1 MFVPVRDRPF
11 PPILDGSPR
20 KTTSP
25 VGPFRRPE
33 TGSVMRFIGSGKCP
47 PLLKESA
54 FEAVNNGRSARTQPL
69 NSQRNAS
76 QNAPMST
83 HEFDIKN
90 IRLLLVEDNPADAR
104 VVERHLKDAGLTNVM
119 SEWVQTA
126 ADAADR
132 LQKVEYDLVLLD
144 LGLPD
149 AQGLQALRALRSVAD
164 LTPIIVLTGSDDYK
178 QGLIAV
184 REGAQDYLEKR
195 RVNAGMLS
203 RIVSYSVERNSF
215 HRDLVRATR
224 RYQDLFNNVP
234 VALFTA
240 GPDGVLKT
248 ANAACVKLLACAG
261 VPLEQVNFLDLLAET
276 GKRAHFLD
284 LMTRQRMVEGWE
296 TVLQDCKGNKLHVLI
311 HTAPLYAASQ
321 AFAGFEGCIADIS
334 MLKQTLEERDRLEDN
349 LRQAQKLEAIGQLA
363 AGIAHEINT
372 PTQYVGDNLRFLKES
387 FGELDSLLTKLVEVG
402 GTPARALLAEADFD
416 YLKEEIPRALN
427 QSLEGVDRVAKIVRA
442 MKEFSHPARE
452 KTATDLNRAIQ
463 STITVASNEWKY
475 VAEVEMDLDSN
486 LPTVHC
492 SPAEFNQ
499 VVLNMVVNAAHAIAD
514 VVGDGG
520 KGKGKIRVK
529 TRPDGE
535 WAVVEISD
543 TGAGMPAHVQQ
554 RIFEPFFTTKEVGKG
569 TGQGLAIAHNVIVD
583 KHNGTIKVVSAPG
596 KGTTFIIRLPIGG
609 AKTEADAAA
618 GAAA

>member
-1 MFVPVRDRPF
+1 
-11 PPILDGSPR
+11 
-20 KTTSP
+20 
-25 VGPFRRPE
+25 
-33 TGSVMRFIGSGKCP
+33 
-47 PLLKESA
+47 
-54 FEAVNNGRSARTQPL
+54 
-69 NSQRNAS
+69 
-76 QNAPMST
+76 MST
-83 HEFDIKN
+83 NEVDVMKS
-90 IRLLLVEDNPADAR
+90 IRLLLVEDNAADAR
-104 VVERHLKDAGLTNVM
+104 VVERHLKDAGLNDVN
-119 SEWVQTA
+119 SDWVQTA
-126 ADAADR
+126 AEAADR

-149 AQGLQALRALRSVAD
+149 ASGLQALRALRAVAD

-178 QGLIAV
+178 QGLAAV

-203 RIVSYSVERNSF
+203 RIVSYSVERSTF

-240 GPDGVLKT
+240 NHDGTLKT
-248 ANAACVKLLACAG
+248 ANAACMKLLACHG
-261 VPLEQVNFLDLLAET
+261 LPLGKVNFLDLLFEPARRT
-276 GKRAHFLD
+276 QFLD
-284 LMTRQRMVEGWE
+284 QLSRQRMVEGWE
-296 TVLQDCKGNKLHVLI
+296 TMIHDCKGKQLHVLVN
-311 HTAPLYAASQ
+311 TAPLFDGNQ
-321 AFAGFEGCIADIS
+321 AFAGWEGSLTDVS
-334 MLKQTLEERDRLEDN
+334 MLKRTLEERDRLEDN

-387 FGELDSLLTKLVEVG
+387 FGELDGILAQLVKAG
-402 GTPARALLAEADFD
+402 GAPAGKLLADADFD

-475 VAEVEMDLDSN
+475 VAEVDMDLDTN
-486 LPTVHC
+486 LPPVHC

-499 VVLNMVVNAAHAIAD
+499 VVLNMVVNAAHAIGD
-514 VVGDGG
+514 VVGDGAR
-520 KGKGKIRVK
+520 GKGKIKVK

-543 TGAGMPAHVQQ
+543 SGCGMPPHIQQ
-554 RIFEPFFTTKEVGKG
+554 RIFDPFFTTKEVGKG
-569 TGQGLAIAHNVIVD
+569 TGQGLAIAHNVVVD
-583 KHNGTIKVVSAPG
+583 KHGGTIKVVSAPG
-596 KGTTFIIRLPIGG
+596 QGTTFIIRLPIGG
-609 AKTEADAAA
+609 TKSEPEAA

>member
-1 MFVPVRDRPF
+1 
-11 PPILDGSPR
+11 
-20 KTTSP
+20 
-25 VGPFRRPE
+25 
-33 TGSVMRFIGSGKCP
+33 
-47 PLLKESA
+47 
-54 FEAVNNGRSARTQPL
+54 
-69 NSQRNAS
+69 
-76 QNAPMST
+76 MST
-83 HEFDIKN
+83 NELDLKS
-90 IRLLLVEDNPADAR
+90 IRLLLVEDDPADAR
-104 VVERHLKDAGLTNVM
+104 VVERHLKDAGLNQVTCD
-119 SEWVQTA
+119 WVETA
-126 ADAADR
+126 GDAAQR
-132 LQKVEYDLVLLD
+132 LQTCEYDLVLLD

-149 AQGLQALRALRSVAD
+149 AQGLQALRALRAVAD

-178 QGLIAV
+178 QGLVAM

-203 RIVSYSVERNSF
+203 RIISYSVERNSF

-240 GPDGVLKT
+240 DNDGTLKT
-248 ANAACVKLLACAG
+248 ANAAFAKLISSSDI
-261 VPLEQVNFLDLLAET
+261 PLTNVNFLDLLFEP
-276 GKRAHFLD
+276 GKRAYFLD
-284 LMTRQRMVEGWE
+284 FMSRQRMVEGWE
-296 TVLQDCKGNKLHVLI
+296 TAMRDCRGGKLNVLVNA
-311 HTAPLYAASQ
+311 APLYDSKQ
-321 AFAGFEGCIADIS
+321 ALAGWEGCVTDIS

-387 FGELDSLLTKLVEVG
+387 FGELDSLLTQLVDLG
-402 GTPARALLAEADFD
+402 GEPAGKLLAEADFD

-475 VAEVEMDLDSN
+475 VAELEMDLDAN
-486 LPTVHC
+486 LPPVHC

-499 VVLNMVVNAAHAIAD
+499 VVLNIVVNAAHAISD

-520 KGKGKIRVK
+520 KGKGKIFVK
-529 TRPDGE
+529 TRAEGE
-535 WAVVEISD
+535 WAIIEIGD

-583 KHNGTIKVVSAPG
+583 KHGGIIKVSSAPG
-596 KGTTFIIRLPIGG
+596 KGTTFSIRLPIGG
-609 AKTEADAAA
+609 MKSESDSAAEAAA
-618 GAAA
+618 

>member
-1 MFVPVRDRPF
+1 M
-11 PPILDGSPR
+11 
-20 KTTSP
+20 
-25 VGPFRRPE
+25 
-33 TGSVMRFIGSGKCP
+33 
-47 PLLKESA
+47 
-54 FEAVNNGRSARTQPL
+54 
-69 NSQRNAS
+69 
-76 QNAPMST
+76 
-83 HEFDIKN
+83 
-90 IRLLLVEDNPADAR
+90 
-104 VVERHLKDAGLTNVM
+104 
-119 SEWVQTA
+119 
-126 ADAADR
+126 
-132 LQKVEYDLVLLD
+132 LLD

-149 AQGLQALRALRSVAD
+149 ATGLQALRALRAVAD

-203 RIVSYSVERNSF
+203 RIVSYSVERNNF

-240 GPDGVLKT
+240 NSDGVLKT
-248 ANAACVKLLACAG
+248 ANAACMKLLSCQG
-261 VPLEQVNFLDLLAET
+261 IPLDKVNFLDLLFEP

-284 LMTRQRMVEGWE
+284 LMSRQRMVEGWE
-296 TVLQDCKGNKLHVLI
+296 TSIQDCKGNKLHVLI
-311 HTAPLYAASQ
+311 NTAPLYDADQ
-321 AFAGFEGCIADIS
+321 AFAGWEGCITDIS

-387 FGELDSLLTKLVEVG
+387 FGELDTLLAQLVNVG
-402 GTPARALLAEADFD
+402 GEPASELLGEADFD

-475 VAEVEMDLDSN
+475 VAEIEMDLDAN
-486 LPTVHC
+486 LP
-492 SPAEFNQ
+492 
-499 VVLNMVVNAAHAIAD
+499 
-514 VVGDGG
+514 VGALLAGRVQPGG
-520 KGKGKIRVK
+520 AQHDRQCRACDHRRGR
-529 TRPDGE
+529 RRR
-535 WAVVEISD
+535 
-543 TGAGMPAHVQQ
+543 Q
-554 RIFEPFFTTKEVGKG
+554 
-569 TGQGLAIAHNVIVD
+569 GQGQDPRDARGPRANSRSWRSP
-583 KHNGTIKVVSAPG
+583 TRARACRRTSSSASSIRSSPPR
-596 KGTTFIIRLPIGG
+596 KWAREPARAWPSPTT
-609 AKTEADAAA
+609 
-618 GAAA
+618 

>member
-1 MFVPVRDRPF
+1 
-11 PPILDGSPR
+11 
-20 KTTSP
+20 
-25 VGPFRRPE
+25 
-33 TGSVMRFIGSGKCP
+33 
-47 PLLKESA
+47 
-54 FEAVNNGRSARTQPL
+54 
-69 NSQRNAS
+69 
-76 QNAPMST
+76 MST
-83 HEFDIKN
+83 SEYELQN

-104 VVERHLKDAGLTNVM
+104 VVERHLRDAGLNHVM
-119 SEWVQTA
+119 TDTVQTA
-126 ADAADR
+126 AEAIHR
-132 LQKVEYDLVLLD
+132 LQTVEYDLVLLD

-149 AQGLQALRALRSVAD
+149 ASGLQALRALKAVAD

-203 RIVSYSVERNSF
+203 RIVSYSVERNNF

-240 GPDGVLKT
+240 NHDGMLKT
-248 ANAACVKLLACAG
+248 ANAAFVKLIDSDVSPVTGL
-261 VPLEQVNFLDLLAET
+261 NFLDLLFEP
-276 GKRAHFLD
+276 GRRAHFLD
-284 LMTRQRMVEGWE
+284 LMTRQRTVEGWE
-296 TVLQDCKGNKLHVLI
+296 TAIRDCKGNELHVLI
-311 HTAPLYAASQ
+311 NAAPLYDANQ
-321 AFAGFEGCIADIS
+321 ALEGWEGCVTDIS

-387 FGELDSLLTKLVEVG
+387 FGELDSVIAQLVDAG
-402 GTPARALLAEADFD
+402 GLPARKALDAADFD

-475 VAEVEMDLDSN
+475 VAEMEMDLDAG
-486 LPTVHC
+486 LPAVHC

-499 VVLNMVVNAAHAIAD
+499 VVLNIVVNAAHAISD

-520 KGKGKIRVK
+520 RGKGKIRVK
-529 TRPDGE
+529 TRIDGD
-535 WAVVEISD
+535 WAVIEIGD
-543 TGAGMPAHVQQ
+543 TGSGMPAHVQQ

-583 KHNGTIKVVSAPG
+583 KHGGTIKVASAPG
-596 KGTTFIIRLPIGG
+596 AGTTFTIRLPIGG
-609 AKTEADAAA
+609 NKSESDAAAA

>member
-1 MFVPVRDRPF
+1 
-11 PPILDGSPR
+11 
-20 KTTSP
+20 
-25 VGPFRRPE
+25 
-33 TGSVMRFIGSGKCP
+33 
-47 PLLKESA
+47 
-54 FEAVNNGRSARTQPL
+54 
-69 NSQRNAS
+69 
-76 QNAPMST
+76 MST
-83 HEFDIKN
+83 SEFELKN

-104 VVERHLKDAGLTNVM
+104 VVERHLKEAGLIHVTTDT
-119 SEWVQTA
+119 VQTA
-126 ADAADR
+126 AEAAQR
-132 LQKVEYDLVLLD
+132 LQTVEYDLVLLD

-149 AQGLQALRALRSVAD
+149 AQGLQALRALKAVAD

-240 GPDGVLKT
+240 KHDGGLKT
-248 ANAACVKLLACAG
+248 ANAAFVKLIGSSGL
-261 VPLEQVNFLDLLAET
+261 QVTQLNFLDLLFEP
-276 GKRAHFLD
+276 GRRAHFLD
-284 LMTRQRMVEGWE
+284 LMMRQRTVEGWE
-296 TVLQDCKGNKLHVLI
+296 TAIRDCKGNELHVLVNA
-311 HTAPLYAASQ
+311 APLYDAAQ
-321 AFAGFEGCIADIS
+321 ALEGWEGCVTDIS

-387 FGELDSLLTKLVEVG
+387 FGELDSVIEQLVEAGG
-402 GTPARALLAEADFD
+402 GTARKALDDADFE

-475 VAEVEMDLDSN
+475 VAEMEMDLDAN
-486 LPTVHC
+486 LPAVHC

-499 VVLNMVVNAAHAIAD
+499 VVLNMIVNAAHAITD

-520 KGKGKIRVK
+520 NGKGKITVR
-529 TRPDGE
+529 TRSDGE
-535 WAVVEISD
+535 HVVVEIQDS
-543 TGAGMPAHVQQ
+543 GSGMPLHIQQ
-554 RIFEPFFTTKEVGKG
+554 RIFDPFFTTKEVGKG

-583 KHNGTIKVVSAPG
+583 KHGGTIKVNSAPG
-596 KGTTFIIRLPIGG
+596 AGTTFVIRLPIGG
-609 AKTEADAAA
+609 MKSDSENAA

>member
-1 MFVPVRDRPF
+1 M
-11 PPILDGSPR
+11 
-20 KTTSP
+20 TTS
-25 VGPFRRPE
+25 E
-33 TGSVMRFIGSGKCP
+33 
-47 PLLKESA
+47 
-54 FEAVNNGRSARTQPL
+54 FEL
-69 NSQRNAS
+69 
-76 QNAPMST
+76 
-83 HEFDIKN
+83 KN

-104 VVERHLKDAGLTNVM
+104 IVERHLRDAGLTHVTTDTVGTA
-119 SEWVQTA
+119 SEATQ
-126 ADAADR
+126 R
-132 LQKVEYDLVLLD
+132 LQQVEYDLVLLD
-144 LGLPD
+144 LGLHD
-149 AQGLQALRALRSVAD
+149 AQGLQCLRALKAVAD

-240 GPDGVLKT
+240 SHDGSLKT
-248 ANAACVKLLACAG
+248 ANAAFVKLIGSGNSPATQL
-261 VPLEQVNFLDLLAET
+261 NFLDLLFEP
-276 GKRAHFLD
+276 GRRAHFLD
-284 LMTRQRMVEGWE
+284 LMVRQRTVEGWE
-296 TVLQDCKGNKLHVLI
+296 TSIRDTKGSELHVI
-311 HTAPLYAASQ
+311 INAAPLYDANQ
-321 AFAGFEGCIADIS
+321 ALEGWEGCVTDIS

-387 FGELDSLLTKLVEVG
+387 FGELDSVIEQLVEAG
-402 GTPARALLAEADFD
+402 GGPARKALDDADFE

-475 VAEVEMDLDSN
+475 VAEMDMDLDAN
-486 LPTVHC
+486 LPAVHC

-499 VVLNMVVNAAHAIAD
+499 VVLNMIVNAAHAITD

-520 KGKGKIRVK
+520 RGKGRIGVK
-529 TRPDGE
+529 TRAEGD

-543 TGAGMPAHVQQ
+543 SGSGMPAHVQQ

-583 KHNGTIKVVSAPG
+583 KHGGTIKVNSAPG
-596 KGTTFIIRLPIGG
+596 AGTTFVIRLPIGG
-609 AKTEADAAA
+609 TKSEADNAA

>member
-1 MFVPVRDRPF
+1 
-11 PPILDGSPR
+11 
-20 KTTSP
+20 
-25 VGPFRRPE
+25 
-33 TGSVMRFIGSGKCP
+33 
-47 PLLKESA
+47 
-54 FEAVNNGRSARTQPL
+54 
-69 NSQRNAS
+69 
-76 QNAPMST
+76 MST
-83 HEFDIKN
+83 SEFELKN

-104 VVERHLKDAGLTNVM
+104 VVERHLRDAGLTHVTTDT
-119 SEWVQTA
+119 VQTA
-126 ADAADR
+126 SEAAQR
-132 LQKVEYDLVLLD
+132 LQRVEYDLVLLD

-149 AQGLQALRALRSVAD
+149 AQGLQALRALKAVAD

-178 QGLIAV
+178 QGLVAV

-240 GPDGVLKT
+240 NHDGALKT
-248 ANAACVKLLACAG
+248 ANAAFVKLLGSNA
-261 VPLEQVNFLDLLAET
+261 VPVSQLNFLDLLFEP
-276 GKRAHFLD
+276 GRRAHFLD
-284 LMTRQRMVEGWE
+284 LMSRRRPVEGWE
-296 TVLQDCKGNKLHVLI
+296 TAIRDCNGAELHVLI
-311 HTAPLYAASQ
+311 NAAPLYDAHQ
-321 AFAGFEGCIADIS
+321 ALEGWEGCVTDIS
-334 MLKQTLEERDRLEDN
+334 MLKQTLKERDRLEDN

-387 FGELDSLLTKLVEVG
+387 FGELDGLLGQLVDVG
-402 GTPARALLAEADFD
+402 GAPAGKLLDDADFD

-475 VAEVEMDLDSN
+475 VAEMDMDLDTN
-486 LPTVHC
+486 LPAVHC

-499 VVLNMVVNAAHAIAD
+499 VVLNIVVNAAHAIGD
-514 VVGDGG
+514 VVGDGAR
-520 KGKGKIRVK
+520 GKGKIRVK
-529 TRPDGE
+529 TRPEGD

-543 TGAGMPAHVQQ
+543 TGCGMPPHIQQ
-554 RIFEPFFTTKEVGKG
+554 RIFDPFFTTKEVGKG
-569 TGQGLAIAHNVIVD
+569 
-583 KHNGTIKVVSAPG
+583 
-596 KGTTFIIRLPIGG
+596 
-609 AKTEADAAA
+609 
-618 GAAA
+618 

>member
-1 MFVPVRDRPF
+1 
-11 PPILDGSPR
+11 
-20 KTTSP
+20 
-25 VGPFRRPE
+25 
-33 TGSVMRFIGSGKCP
+33 
-47 PLLKESA
+47 
-54 FEAVNNGRSARTQPL
+54 
-69 NSQRNAS
+69 
-76 QNAPMST
+76 MST
-83 HEFDIKN
+83 NEVDTKS

-104 VVERHLKDAGLTNVM
+104 VVERHLKDANLAKCTCD
-119 SEWVQTA
+119 WVQTA
-126 ADAADR
+126 SEAAQR
-132 LQKVEYDLVLLD
+132 LQTVEYDLVLLD

-149 AQGLQALRALRSVAD
+149 ATGLQALTALRAVAD

-203 RIVSYSVERNSF
+203 RIVAYSVERNSF
-215 HRDLVRATR
+215 HRDLVLATR

-240 GPDGVLKT
+240 ERDGKLKT
-248 ANAACVKLLACAG
+248 ANAAFVKLIGSAG
-261 VPLEQVNFLDLLAET
+261 VSHSNVNFLDLLHEPA
-276 GKRAHFLD
+276 KRAHFLD
-284 LMTRQRMVEGWE
+284 LMSRQRMVEGWE
-296 TVLQDCKGNKLHVLI
+296 TVIRDCKSNQLHVLVNA
-311 HTAPLYAASQ
+311 APLYDAAQ
-321 AFAGFEGCIADIS
+321 AFAGWEGCITDIS
-334 MLKQTLEERDRLEDN
+334 ILRQTLEERDRLEDN

-387 FGELDSLLTKLVEVG
+387 FGELDGLLTQLVDAG
-402 GTPARALLAEADFD
+402 GEPASRLLVDADFD

-475 VAEVEMDLDSN
+475 VAEVEMDLDTN
-486 LPTVHC
+486 LPAVHC

-499 VVLNMVVNAAHAIAD
+499 VILNMIVNAAHAITD

-520 KGKGKIRVK
+520 KGKGKIHVK
-529 TRPDGE
+529 TRTDGE

-583 KHNGTIKVVSAPG
+583 KHAGTIKVSSAPG
-596 KGTTFIIRLPIGG
+596 KGTTFSIRLPIGG
-609 AKTEADAAA
+609 MTSDSEGSAEAVA
-618 GAAA
+618 

>member
-1 MFVPVRDRPF
+1 
-11 PPILDGSPR
+11 
-20 KTTSP
+20 
-25 VGPFRRPE
+25 
-33 TGSVMRFIGSGKCP
+33 
-47 PLLKESA
+47 
-54 FEAVNNGRSARTQPL
+54 
-69 NSQRNAS
+69 
-76 QNAPMST
+76 MST
-83 HEFDIKN
+83 NELFDIRN

-104 VVERHLKDAGLTNVM
+104 VVERHLKDAGLNQVTCD
-119 SEWVQTA
+119 WVQTA
-126 ADAADR
+126 AAASER

-149 AQGLQALRALRSVAD
+149 AQGLQALTALRAVAD

-178 QGLIAV
+178 QGLSAV

-203 RIVSYSVERNSF
+203 RIVSYSVERNNF

-240 GPDGVLKT
+240 NQDGALKT
-248 ANAACVKLLACAG
+248 ANAACVKLLSCQG
-261 VPLEQVNFLDLLAET
+261 IPLDRVNFLDLLFEP
-276 GKRAHFLD
+276 GKRTQFLD
-284 LMTRQRMVEGWE
+284 QLSKQRAVEHWE
-296 TVLQDCKGNKLHVLI
+296 TTIQDCKGGKLNVLI
-311 HTAPLYAASQ
+311 NTAPLYDAKQ
-321 AFAGFEGCIADIS
+321 AFAGWEGCLTDIS

-387 FGELDSLLTKLVEVG
+387 FGELDSLLGQLVEVG
-402 GTPARALLAEADFD
+402 GDAASKLIGEADFD

-475 VAEVEMDLDSN
+475 VAEIEMDLDTN
-486 LPTVHC
+486 LPAVHC

-499 VVLNMVVNAAHAIAD
+499 VVLNMIVNAAHAISD

-520 KGKGKIRVK
+520 KGKGKIRVR
-529 TRPDGE
+529 TRSDGDF
-535 WAVVEISD
+535 AIIEISD
-543 TGAGMPAHVQQ
+543 SGSGMPAHVQQ

-583 KHNGTIKVVSAPG
+583 KHGGTIKVASSPG
-596 KGTTFIIRLPIGG
+596 AGTTFSIRLPIGG
-609 AKTEADAAA
+609 SKVEVEPAA

>member
-1 MFVPVRDRPF
+1 
-11 PPILDGSPR
+11 
-20 KTTSP
+20 
-25 VGPFRRPE
+25 
-33 TGSVMRFIGSGKCP
+33 
-47 PLLKESA
+47 
-54 FEAVNNGRSARTQPL
+54 
-69 NSQRNAS
+69 
-76 QNAPMST
+76 MST
-83 HEFDIKN
+83 SEFELKN

-104 VVERHLKDAGLTNVM
+104 IVERHLKDAGLVHVTTDT
-119 SEWVQTA
+119 VQTA
-126 ADAADR
+126 AEAAQR
-132 LQKVEYDLVLLD
+132 LQEVEYDLVLLD

-149 AQGLQALRALRSVAD
+149 ATGLQALRALKSVAD

-240 GPDGVLKT
+240 RHDGGLKT
-248 ANAACVKLLACAG
+248 ANAAFVKLIG
-261 VPLEQVNFLDLLAET
+261 SSGIPVGKINFLDLLFEP
-276 GKRAHFLD
+276 GRRAHFLD
-284 LMTRQRMVEGWE
+284 LMSRQRTVEGWE
-296 TVLQDCKGNKLHVLI
+296 TVIRDTQGAELHVLVNA
-311 HTAPLYAASQ
+311 APLYDSAQ
-321 AFAGFEGCIADIS
+321 VLDGWEGCVTDIS

-387 FGELDSLLTKLVEVG
+387 FGELDSVIEHLVEAG
-402 GTPARALLAEADFD
+402 GGSARKALDDADFE

-475 VAEVEMDLDSN
+475 VAEMDMDLDAN
-486 LPTVHC
+486 LPAVHC

-499 VVLNMVVNAAHAIAD
+499 VVLNMIVNAAHAITD

-520 KGKGKIRVK
+520 KGKGRIGVK
-529 TRPDGE
+529 TRADGE

-543 TGAGMPAHVQQ
+543 SGSGMPAHVQQ

-583 KHNGTIKVVSAPG
+583 KHAGTIKVVSAPG
-596 KGTTFIIRLPIGG
+596 AGTTFVIRLPIGG
-609 AKTEADAAA
+609 AKSDSDSAST

>member
-1 MFVPVRDRPF
+1 
-11 PPILDGSPR
+11 
-20 KTTSP
+20 
-25 VGPFRRPE
+25 
-33 TGSVMRFIGSGKCP
+33 
-47 PLLKESA
+47 
-54 FEAVNNGRSARTQPL
+54 
-69 NSQRNAS
+69 
-76 QNAPMST
+76 
-83 HEFDIKN
+83 
-90 IRLLLVEDNPADAR
+90 
-104 VVERHLKDAGLTNVM
+104 HLKDAGLNHLT
-119 SEWVQTA
+119 SDWVQTA
-126 ADAADR
+126 GEAAQR
-132 LQKVEYDLVLLD
+132 LQTVEYDLVLLD

-149 AQGLQALRALRSVAD
+149 AQGLEALRALRAVAD

-178 QGLIAV
+178 QGLTAV

-203 RIVSYSVERNSF
+203 RIVSYSVERNNF

-240 GPDGVLKT
+240 NQDGVLKT
-248 ANAACVKLLACAG
+248 ANAACVKLLSCQG
-261 VPLEQVNFLDLLAET
+261 LKLDQVNFLDLLFEP
-276 GKRAHFLD
+276 GKRAQFLD
-284 LMTRQRMVEGWE
+284 QIARQRAVEHWE
-296 TVLQDCKGNKLHVLI
+296 TTIQDCQGGKLNVLI
-311 HTAPLYAASQ
+311 NTAPLYAASQ
-321 AFAGFEGCIADIS
+321 AFAGWEGCITDIS

-387 FGELDSLLTKLVEVG
+387 FGELDSLLRQLVDVGGEPADKLVG
-402 GTPARALLAEADFD
+402 EADFE

-475 VAEVEMDLDSN
+475 VAEIDMDLDAD
-486 LPTVHC
+486 LPAVHC

-499 VVLNMVVNAAHAIAD
+499 VVLNMIVNAAHAISD

-520 KGKGKIRVK
+520 KGKGKIRVR
-529 TRPDGE
+529 TRADGDF
-535 WAVVEISD
+535 AVVEISD
-543 TGAGMPAHVQQ
+543 SGTGMPLLVQQ

-583 KHNGTIKVVSAPG
+583 KHGGAIKVTSSPG
-596 KGTTFIIRLPIGG
+596 AGTTFTIRLPIGG
-609 AKTEADAAA
+609 SKPDAETAA

>member
-1 MFVPVRDRPF
+1 M
-11 PPILDGSPR
+11 SN
-20 KTTSP
+20 S
-25 VGPFRRPE
+25 E
-33 TGSVMRFIGSGKCP
+33 
-47 PLLKESA
+47 
-54 FEAVNNGRSARTQPL
+54 FEL
-69 NSQRNAS
+69 
-76 QNAPMST
+76 
-83 HEFDIKN
+83 KN

-104 VVERHLKDAGLTNVM
+104 VVERHLKDAGLVHVTTDT
-119 SEWVQTA
+119 VQTA
-126 ADAADR
+126 ADAAQR
-132 LQKVEYDLVLLD
+132 LQTVEYDLVLLD

-149 AQGLQALRALRSVAD
+149 ATGLQALRALKAVAD

-178 QGLIAV
+178 QGLLAV

-240 GPDGVLKT
+240 RHDGSLKT
-248 ANAACVKLLACAG
+248 ANAAFVKLMSSSG
-261 VPLEQVNFLDLLAET
+261 VPVSQINFLDLLFEP
-276 GKRAHFLD
+276 GRRAHFLD
-284 LMTRQRMVEGWE
+284 LMSRQRTVEGWE
-296 TVLQDCKGNKLHVLI
+296 TTIRDCKGGELHVLVNA
-311 HTAPLYAASQ
+311 APLYDSTQ
-321 AFAGFEGCIADIS
+321 ALDGWEGCVTDIS

-387 FGELDSLLTKLVEVG
+387 FGELDSVIEHLVEAG
-402 GTPARALLAEADFD
+402 GGQARKALDDADFE

-475 VAEVEMDLDSN
+475 VAEMEMDLDTE
-486 LPTVHC
+486 LPSVHC

-499 VVLNMVVNAAHAIAD
+499 VVLNIVVNAAHAITD

-529 TRPDGE
+529 TRAEGD
-535 WAVVEISD
+535 WAVVEIAD
-543 TGAGMPAHVQQ
+543 TGKGMPTHIQQ
-554 RIFEPFFTTKEVGKG
+554 RIFDPFFTTKEVGKG

-583 KHNGTIKVVSAPG
+583 KHGGTIKVVSAPG
-596 KGTTFIIRLPIGG
+596 QGTTFIIRLPIGG
-609 AKTEADAAA
+609 TKTDMDAASA

>member
-1 MFVPVRDRPF
+1 
-11 PPILDGSPR
+11 
-20 KTTSP
+20 
-25 VGPFRRPE
+25 
-33 TGSVMRFIGSGKCP
+33 
-47 PLLKESA
+47 
-54 FEAVNNGRSARTQPL
+54 
-69 NSQRNAS
+69 
-76 QNAPMST
+76 MST
-83 HEFDIKN
+83 NELFDIRN

-104 VVERHLKDAGLTNVM
+104 VVERHLKDAGLNQVTCD
-119 SEWVQTA
+119 WVQTA
-126 ADAADR
+126 ADASDR

-149 AQGLQALRALRSVAD
+149 AQGLQALTALRAVAD

-178 QGLIAV
+178 QGLSAV

-203 RIVSYSVERNSF
+203 RIVSYSVERNNF

-240 GPDGVLKT
+240 NQDGALKT
-248 ANAACVKLLACAG
+248 ANAACVKLLSCQG
-261 VPLEQVNFLDLLAET
+261 IPLDRVNFLDLLFEP
-276 GKRAHFLD
+276 GKRTQFLD
-284 LMTRQRMVEGWE
+284 QLSKQRAVEHWE
-296 TVLQDCKGNKLHVLI
+296 TTIQDCKGGKLNVLI
-311 HTAPLYAASQ
+311 NTAPLYDAKQ
-321 AFAGFEGCIADIS
+321 AFAGWEGCLTDIS

-387 FGELDSLLTKLVEVG
+387 FGELDSLLGQLVEVG
-402 GTPARALLAEADFD
+402 GDAASKLIGEADFD

-452 KTATDLNRAIQ
+452 QTATDLNRAIQ

-475 VAEVEMDLDSN
+475 VAEIEMDLDTN
-486 LPTVHC
+486 LPAVHC

-499 VVLNMVVNAAHAIAD
+499 VVLNMIVNAAHAISD

-520 KGKGKIRVK
+520 KGKGKIRVR
-529 TRPDGE
+529 TRSDGDF
-535 WAVVEISD
+535 AIIEISD
-543 TGAGMPAHVQQ
+543 SGSGMPAHVQQ

-583 KHNGTIKVVSAPG
+583 KHGGTIKVASSPG
-596 KGTTFIIRLPIGG
+596 AGTTFSIRLPIGG
-609 AKTEADAAA
+609 SKAEVEPAA

>member
-1 MFVPVRDRPF
+1 
-11 PPILDGSPR
+11 
-20 KTTSP
+20 
-25 VGPFRRPE
+25 
-33 TGSVMRFIGSGKCP
+33 
-47 PLLKESA
+47 
-54 FEAVNNGRSARTQPL
+54 
-69 NSQRNAS
+69 
-76 QNAPMST
+76 MST
-83 HEFDIKN
+83 NDSDSKS

-104 VVERHLKDAGLTNVM
+104 VVERHLKDAGLDRVTCD
-119 SEWVQTA
+119 WVQTA
-126 ADAADR
+126 GDAAQR
-132 LQKVEYDLVLLD
+132 LQTVEYDLVLLD

-149 AQGLQALRALRSVAD
+149 ASGLEALRALRAVAD

-178 QGLIAV
+178 QGLTAV

-203 RIVSYSVERNSF
+203 RIVAYSVERSSF

-240 GPDGVLKT
+240 NDDGKLKT
-248 ANAACVKLLACAG
+248 ANAAFMKLLACTGAAIAN
-261 VPLEQVNFLDLLAET
+261 VNFLDLLHEPA
-276 GKRAHFLD
+276 KRAHFLD
-284 LMTRQRMVEGWE
+284 LMARRRTVEGWE
-296 TVLQDCKGNKLHVLI
+296 TVMHDYTGNQLHVLVNA
-311 HTAPLYAASQ
+311 APLYDGKQ
-321 AFAGFEGCIADIS
+321 AFAGWEGCVTDIS
-334 MLKQTLEERDRLEDN
+334 MLKQTPEERDRLEDN

-387 FGELDSLLTKLVEVG
+387 FGELHTLLSQLVDLGGQPAGKLLG
-402 GTPARALLAEADFD
+402 DADFD

-475 VAEVEMDLDSN
+475 VADIEMDLDTN
-486 LPTVHC
+486 LPAVHC

-499 VVLNMVVNAAHAIAD
+499 VVLNMIVNAAHAISD

-529 TRPDGE
+529 TRSEGE
-535 WAVVEISD
+535 WASVEISD
-543 TGAGMPAHVQQ
+543 SGSGMPAHVQQ

-583 KHNGTIKVVSAPG
+583 KHGGTIKVASAPG
-596 KGTTFIIRLPIGG
+596 QGTTFTIRLPIGG
-609 AKTEADAAA
+609 TSSEAPAEAVA
-618 GAAA
+618 

>member
-1 MFVPVRDRPF
+1 MSVTP
-11 PPILDGSPR
+11 SEE
-20 KTTSP
+20 TT
-25 VGPFRRPE
+25 
-33 TGSVMRFIGSGKCP
+33 
-47 PLLKESA
+47 
-54 FEAVNNGRSARTQPL
+54 
-69 NSQRNAS
+69 
-76 QNAPMST
+76 PMST
-83 HEFDIKN
+83 NELFDIRN

-104 VVERHLKDAGLTNVM
+104 VVERHLKDAGLNQVTCD
-119 SEWVQTA
+119 WVQTA
-126 ADAADR
+126 ADASDR

-149 AQGLQALRALRSVAD
+149 AQGLQALTALRAVAD

-178 QGLIAV
+178 QGLSAV

-203 RIVSYSVERNSF
+203 RIVSYSVERNNF

-240 GPDGVLKT
+240 NQDGVLKT
-248 ANAACVKLLACAG
+248 ANAACVKLLSCQG
-261 VPLEQVNFLDLLAET
+261 IPLDKVNFLDLLFEP
-276 GKRAHFLD
+276 GKRAQFLD
-284 LMTRQRMVEGWE
+284 QIARQRAVEHWE
-296 TVLQDCKGNKLHVLI
+296 TTIQNCKGGKLNVLI
-311 HTAPLYAASQ
+311 NTAPLYDATQ
-321 AFAGFEGCIADIS
+321 AFAGWEGCLTDIS
-334 MLKQTLEERDRLEDN
+334 MLKRTLEERDRLEDN

-387 FGELDSLLTKLVEVG
+387 FGELDTLLAQLVNVG
-402 GTPARALLAEADFD
+402 GEPASELLGEADFD

-475 VAEVEMDLDSN
+475 VAEIDLELDAN
-486 LPTVHC
+486 LPSVHC

-499 VVLNMVVNAAHAIAD
+499 VVLNMIVNAAHAISD

-520 KGKGKIRVK
+520 KGKGRICVR
-529 TRPDGE
+529 TRSEGE
-535 WAVVEISD
+535 NVVVEIQDS
-543 TGAGMPAHVQQ
+543 GSGMPPHIQQ
-554 RIFEPFFTTKEVGKG
+554 RIFDPFFTTKEVGKG

-583 KHNGTIKVVSAPG
+583 KHGGTIKVVSAPG
-596 KGTTFIIRLPIGG
+596 AGTKFVIRLPIGG
-609 AKTEADAAA
+609 SKSDAEPAA

>member
-1 MFVPVRDRPF
+1 
-11 PPILDGSPR
+11 
-20 KTTSP
+20 
-25 VGPFRRPE
+25 
-33 TGSVMRFIGSGKCP
+33 
-47 PLLKESA
+47 
-54 FEAVNNGRSARTQPL
+54 
-69 NSQRNAS
+69 
-76 QNAPMST
+76 MST
-83 HEFDIKN
+83 NEVDVMKS
-90 IRLLLVEDNPADAR
+90 IRLLLVEDNAADAR
-104 VVERHLKDAGLTNVM
+104 VVERHLKDAGLNDVN
-119 SEWVQTA
+119 SDWVQTA
-126 ADAADR
+126 AEAADR

-149 AQGLQALRALRSVAD
+149 ASGLQALRALRAVAD

-178 QGLIAV
+178 QGLAAV

-203 RIVSYSVERNSF
+203 RIVSYSVERSTF

-240 GPDGVLKT
+240 NHDGTLKT
-248 ANAACVKLLACAG
+248 ANAACMKLLACHG
-261 VPLEQVNFLDLLAET
+261 LPLGKVNFLDLLFEPARRT
-276 GKRAHFLD
+276 QFLD
-284 LMTRQRMVEGWE
+284 QLSRQRMVEGWE
-296 TVLQDCKGNKLHVLI
+296 TMIHDCKGKQLHVLVN
-311 HTAPLYAASQ
+311 TAPLFDGNQ
-321 AFAGFEGCIADIS
+321 AFAGWEGSLTDVS
-334 MLKQTLEERDRLEDN
+334 MLKRTLEERDRLEDN

-387 FGELDSLLTKLVEVG
+387 FGELDAILAQLVKAG
-402 GTPARALLAEADFD
+402 GAPAGKLLADADFD

-475 VAEVEMDLDSN
+475 VAEVDMDLDTN
-486 LPTVHC
+486 LPPVHC

-499 VVLNMVVNAAHAIAD
+499 VVLNMVVNAAHAIGD
-514 VVGDGG
+514 VVGDGAR
-520 KGKGKIRVK
+520 GKGKIKVK

-543 TGAGMPAHVQQ
+543 SGCGMPPHIQQ
-554 RIFEPFFTTKEVGKG
+554 RIFDPFFTTKEVGKG
-569 TGQGLAIAHNVIVD
+569 TGQGLAIAHNVVVD
-583 KHNGTIKVVSAPG
+583 KHGGTIKVVSAPG
-596 KGTTFIIRLPIGG
+596 QGTTFIIRLPIGG
-609 AKTEADAAA
+609 TKSEPEAA

>member
-1 MFVPVRDRPF
+1 
-11 PPILDGSPR
+11 
-20 KTTSP
+20 
-25 VGPFRRPE
+25 
-33 TGSVMRFIGSGKCP
+33 
-47 PLLKESA
+47 
-54 FEAVNNGRSARTQPL
+54 
-69 NSQRNAS
+69 
-76 QNAPMST
+76 MST
-83 HEFDIKN
+83 NETDLKN
-90 IRLLLVEDNPADAR
+90 IRLLLVEDSPADAR
-104 VVERHLKDAGLTNVM
+104 VVERHLRDAGLVSVNTD
-119 SEWVQTA
+119 WVQTA
-126 ADAADR
+126 ADAAQR
-132 LQKVEYDLVLLD
+132 LQVNEYDLVLLD

-149 AQGLQALRALRSVAD
+149 ATGLQALRALKSIAD
-164 LTPIIVLTGSDDYK
+164 LTPIIVLTGSDDFK
-178 QGLIAV
+178 QGLVAV

-195 RVNAGMLS
+195 RVNAAMLS
-203 RIVSYSVERNSF
+203 RIVSYSVERNNF

-240 GPDGVLKT
+240 NHEGALKT
-248 ANAACVKLLACAG
+248 ANAACVKLLSCQG
-261 VPLEQVNFLDLLAET
+261 KKIDDVNFLNLLFEP
-276 GKRAHFLD
+276 GRRAHFLD
-284 LMTRQRMVEGWE
+284 LMSRERMVESWE
-296 TVLQDCKGNKLHVLI
+296 TEIQDCAGKQLHVLI
-311 HTAPLYAASQ
+311 SMAPLRDAHQ
-321 AFAGFEGCIADIS
+321 KFAGFEGCITDIS

-387 FGELDSLLTKLVEVG
+387 FGELGGLLARLVEQG
-402 GTPARALLAEADFD
+402 GEAASKALSEADFD

-475 VAEVEMDLDSN
+475 VAEIEMDLDSN
-486 LPTVHC
+486 MPSVHC

-499 VVLNMVVNAAHAIAD
+499 VVLNIVVNAAHAISD

-529 TRPDGE
+529 TRADGE
-535 WAVVEISD
+535 WAVVEIAD
-543 TGAGMPAHVQQ
+543 TGAGMPPHVQQ

-583 KHNGTIKVVSAPG
+583 KHAGTIKVVSSPG
-596 KGTTFIIRLPIGG
+596 AGTTFIIRLPIGG
-609 AKTEADAAA
+609 AKNEPEQAA